1 MTRNATLPL
10 LVLCA
15 LLAAS
20 PALAARTPSPR
31 GSASV
36 LEHAIH
42 LELDPAGHSLAGVD
56 TLRLARPLRSL
67 RFELHEDLRP
77 EAGPGLALRP
87 DEADE
92 AAAGRRAWILDSED
106 GSRELW
112 IVRWRGR
119 LHQDVA
125 ATRFSRERVG
135 SEIRATVGEEGV
147 FLAGG
152 AGWYPLTGEGLSA
165 HRVTTVL
172 PAGWRSVTQGRLADE
187 RVRGGRVR
195 QTWDAPHPSD
205 GLLLAANHFQVTTR
219 RHGDTLVQTWFFPE
233 DSALAA
239 GYLDAAVRFL
249 DLYESFLPPY
259 PYAKFAIVENFFP
272 TGYGMP
278 SWTLLGQRVLRL
290 PFIKDT
296 SLGHELNHNWWGNSV
311 FVGEGGN
318 WCEGVTVY
326 TADYLY
332 KEMESAAA
340 ARSYRKDLLKD
351 YARYVG
357 ASRDFPLTEFVAR
370 HDPSSRAIGY
380 GKSMMVFHM
389 LEEAVGREAFRRALR
404 RVVEER
410 QWHQATWSDFFRAV
424 EAAGDLPRNA
434 LEEERRQ
441 WIERPGAPRLSLGET
456 SARPVGAGWRLVLE
470 LVQEG
475 GPWCLRVPVHVETE
489 AGSRD
494 FRLELGAERERYE
507 LSLPDRPRAVSLDPD
522 YHLFRWLYEEE
533 MEATLS
539 LVLGDAAPLFVLEDD
554 LPAGLAA
561 ACRDFAGAFVEGEPR
576 ILTAAAAAGEE
587 PRTLV
592 WLGRRPPAWLEPPAG
607 LEMGGEGII
616 FQGERLSPGQHVIIY
631 TAKRGPGRG
640 LMVVLSDSAD
650 QLRAVARRVP
660 HYGRYSYLAF
670 EAGRNRIKGNW
681 DAAAG
686 PLTRHLDD
694 ATGP

>member
-1 MTRNATLPL
+1 MKRNATVPL
-10 LVLCA
+10 LVLCS
-15 LLAAS
+15 LLAAV
-20 PALAARTPSPR
+20 PVRAARPPSTLGTTR
-31 GSASV
+31 V
-36 LEHAIH
+36 LQHAIH
-42 LELDPAGHSLAGVD
+42 LELDPINHTLEGVD
-56 TLRLARPLRSL
+56 SLRLTRPLRAL
-67 RFELHEDLRP
+67 RFELHENLTP
-77 EAGPGLALRP
+77 VAGTGLSLRP
-87 DEADE
+87 DPDIDP
-92 AAAGRRAWILDSED
+92 AAGRRAWILDSGD
-106 GSRELW
+106 GSRALW
-112 IVRWRGR
+112 ILRWHGR
-119 LHQDVA
+119 LHQDVE

-135 SEIRATVGEEGV
+135 GEIRATVGEEGV
-147 FLAGG
+147 FLGG
-152 AGWYPLTGEGLSA
+152 GVGWYPLAGEGLAA
-165 HRVTTVL
+165 HRLTTVL

-187 RVRGGRVR
+187 LARGGRVR

-205 GLLLAANHFQVTTR
+205 GLVLAANRFQVTTR
-219 RHGDTLVQTWFFPE
+219 RHGDTLVQTWFFPA

-239 GYLDAAVRFL
+239 GYLDAATRFL
-249 DLYESFLPPY
+249 DLYEDFLPPY

-332 KEMESAAA
+332 KERESAAA

-351 YARYVG
+351 YAHYVG
-357 ASRDFPLTEFVAR
+357 ESRDFPLTEFVAR

-380 GKSMMVFHM
+380 GKSMMIFHM
-389 LEEAVGREAFRRALR
+389 LEEAAGREAFRRALR

-410 QWHQATWSDFFRAV
+410 QWREATWSDFFRAV
-424 EAAGDLPRNA
+424 EREGNLPRGA

-456 SARPVGAGWRLVLE
+456 SARPEAAGWRLVLE
-470 LVQEG
+470 LIQEG
-475 GPWCLRVPVHVETE
+475 GPWPLRVPVRVETVD
-489 AGSRD
+489 GPRD
-494 FRLELGAERERYE
+494 FRLELGTASERYE
-507 LSLPDRPRAVSLDPD
+507 LALPARPRAVSLDPD
-522 YHLFRWLYEEE
+522 YHLFRWLYEDE
-533 MEATLS
+533 MEATLG
-539 LVLGDAAPLFVLEDD
+539 LVLADEAPLFVLEDG
-554 LPAGLAA
+554 LPAALAA

-576 ILTAAAAAGEE
+576 ILRAAEAAGEE

-592 WLGRRPPAWLEPPAG
+592 WLGRLPPARPAPPAG
-607 LEMGGEGII
+607 LEIGPGGAI

-640 LMVVLSDSAD
+640 LMVVLADSPD
-650 QLRAVARRVP
+650 QLRDVARRVP

-670 EAGRNRIKGNW
+670 EAGRNTIKGNW
-681 DAAAG
+681 DAEAG
-686 PLTRHLDD
+686 PLTRRLDG